1 MYGIGHVSHGSS
13 VSFQHHVNRFE
24 RAQIIRPD
32 STVSNNIQHWE
43 MMSLLLVTQATRKKT
58 QILPTRVW
66 PMTLWLLVQM
76 LYHWAIG
83 VLGVSC
89 QVLRPLE
96 FRFLGLACEQALR
109 GAVAAGRE
117 KEELATTSLDLNS
130 ASNSHVAPRRLSCQI
145 SANQREC
152 KQTLKNTWKHSPR
165 VMTSLLMSS
174 PPISIS
180 HRLFRCRY
188 SNSRD
193 VVASFPSFS
202 RPAARVHRRA
212 WLQATHDKH
221 PGYW

>member
-1 MYGIGHVSHGSS
+1 M
-13 VSFQHHVNRFE
+13 
-24 RAQIIRPD
+24 
-32 STVSNNIQHWE
+32 
-43 MMSLLLVTQATRKKT
+43 TQATRKKT
-58 QILPTRVW
+58 EILPTRVW

-76 LYHWAIG
+76 LYHWATG

-89 QVLRPLE
+89 QVPRPLKY
-96 FRFLGLACEQALR
+96 RFMGLSCEQALR
-109 GAVAAGRE
+109 GALAAGRE
-117 KEELATTSLDLNS
+117 KEGELATASLRKR
-130 ASNSHVAPRRLSCQI
+130 A
-145 SANQREC
+145 
-152 KQTLKNTWKHSPR
+152 WKYALM

-174 PPISIS
+174 TPISIS

-221 PGYW
+221 PGYC

>member
-1 MYGIGHVSHGSS
+1 MVSIEWYRAHGSS
-13 VSFQHHVNRFE
+13 MSFQHHVNLFE
-24 RAQIIRPD
+24 RAQVFRPD
-32 STVSNNIQHWE
+32 STASNNIQHWE

-66 PMTLWLLVQM
+66 PMSLWLLVQM

-89 QVLRPLE
+89 QVLRQFN
-96 FRFLGLACEQALR
+96 FRFMGLACEQTLR
-109 GAVAAGRE
+109 GALATGRE
-117 KEELATTSLDLNS
+117 KEGELETTSLEFEF
-130 ASNSHVAPRRLSCQI
+130 RLQFPLGSPLTEL
-145 SANQREC
+145 SYFR
-152 KQTLKNTWKHSPR
+152 QTLKNTWKQAPR
-165 VMTSLLMSS
+165 VMTSLLMLS

-212 WLQATHDKH
+212 WLQAIHDKH
-221 PGYW
+221 PGYY